1 MMDLRGI
8 FLGMVAVAG
17 GCVIIDNSTTG
28 GSASDGSASDGST
41 SGGSTSGGS
50 TSAASG
56 STSSSPTTGE
66 ATGSSGA
73 TTGGAAEYCNGF
85 DIAAAVPFLELK
97 VQGGTPVGDGVT
109 WPLECGGQGLWMF
122 ALYPSLGGWDPGGDS
137 VVFSVTVDVEGF
149 NSNPDG
155 HFYSNT
161 MEYYYV
167 GCELLDGGVTGLIG
181 ILPPDG
187 IADLTM
193 LEGKPATV
201 HVEISGGGQL
211 LSADATMTLSAPADQ
226 VMQGCGF

>member
-8 FLGMVAVAG
+8 LLGVVAVAG

-28 GSASDGSASDGST
+28 GSASEGST

-66 ATGSSGA
+66 ATGSSGG
-73 TTGGAAEYCNGF
+73 TTGSAVEYCNGF
-85 DIAAAVPFLELK
+85 DVAAAEPFLELK
-97 VQGGTPVGDGVT
+97 VQGGTPIADGVT
-109 WPLECGGQGLWMF
+109 WPLECGGQGSWMF
-122 ALYPSLGGWDPGGDS
+122 GLYPSFGGWDPGSDS
-137 VVFSVTVDVEGF
+137 AIFSITIDVEGF
-149 NSNPDG
+149 NTNPDG

-161 MEYYYV
+161 MEYYYI
-167 GCELLDGGVTGLIG
+167 GCELLDGGVVGVIG
-181 ILPPDG
+181 VFPPDV

-193 LEGKPATV
+193 LDGKAATV

-211 LSADATMTLSAPADQ
+211 LTADAMMTLSAPAAQ
-226 VMQGCGF
+226 VMQGCIF